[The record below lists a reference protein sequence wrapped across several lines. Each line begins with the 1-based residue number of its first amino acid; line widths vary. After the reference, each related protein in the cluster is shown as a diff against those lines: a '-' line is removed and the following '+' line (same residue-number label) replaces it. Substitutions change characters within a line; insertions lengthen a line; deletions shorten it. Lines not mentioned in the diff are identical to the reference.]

1 MTSTPRTS
9 FVIASRN
16 RASELAAV
24 AQRLLD
30 TTEGPIVLVDNA
42 SGDDSVATMRRLQSH
57 AQQRLTVVPL
67 CNNLGAVARNIGVA
81 HCDTEYVAF
90 CDDDS
95 WWEPKSIA
103 AAESIFDLHPGVA
116 LLAARTIVLPGGYDD
131 PLTYALAHS
140 PLGRWPN
147 LPGPS
152 VLGFLACASIIRRS
166 AFTAVGGFSP
176 ILHFRGEEQLMAWD
190 LASKGWHLCYCD
202 ELVTYHQ
209 PSKLRPPGEE
219 QRARALRNDTLSIWL
234 RRPYRQCVRA
244 GARLVRA
251 ALREPAHRRALWE
264 AVQALPAVAA
274 ERRRL
279 PDQVERALT
288 AVDTDPD
295 VNGSR
300 H

>member
-1 MTSTPRTS
+1 M
-9 FVIASRN
+9 
-16 RASELAAV
+16 

-42 SGDDSVATMRRLQSH
+42 SGDDSVARMRRLQSH

-67 CNNLGAVARNIGVA
+67 RTNLGAVARNIGVA

-95 WWEPKSIA
+95 WWDPKSIA

-209 PSKLRPPGEE
+209 PSKLRPPGDQ
-219 QRARALRNDTLSIWL
+219 QRARRCATTRYPSGYADRIANVCARARSWFGLRCGSPPIAGHCG
-234 RRPYRQCVRA
+234 RQCRHCPRWRPNVA
-244 GARLVRA
+244 GCQTKSK
-251 ALREPAHRRALWE
+251 EP
-264 AVQALPAVAA
+264 
-274 ERRRL
+274 
-279 PDQVERALT
+279 
-288 AVDTDPD
+288 
-295 VNGSR
+295 
-300 H
+300 